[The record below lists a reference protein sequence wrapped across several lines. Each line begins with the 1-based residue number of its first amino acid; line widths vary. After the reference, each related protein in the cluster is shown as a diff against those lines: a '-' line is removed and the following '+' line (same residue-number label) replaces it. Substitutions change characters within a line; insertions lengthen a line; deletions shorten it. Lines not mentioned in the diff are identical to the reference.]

1 MKRVLCSLFVLL
13 ISAVMINAVAD
24 DSKDLKKEL
33 SAKTSKD
40 IRKEA
45 KKLESEGWQIMP
57 GKLPL
62 EKQLEQSQ
70 IAQLRKT
77 DEGESFFIIGSA
89 SVVGGNYTI
98 GKQMA
103 DNNAKQE
110 ICRSLSDMIATKMT
124 QELSNTDMG
133 NNQAEALFEV
143 ASAAKS
149 VSTMQIKGTE
159 YLLEIF
165 RDLGQGKTEVRV
177 VMAVSREKALNQ
189 AKEEIKKSLKDK
201 SSQYLKDLDNII
213 PY

>member
-1 MKRVLCSLFVLL
+1 MKKTI
-13 ISAVMINAVAD
+13 ISAIALFMLVSITNCAIAGSD
-24 DSKDLKKEL
+24 DLKKEL

-45 KKLESEGWQIMP
+45 KKLESDGWQTMP

-70 IAQLRKT
+70 IAQLRRT
-77 DEGESFFIIGSA
+77 DDGESYFIVGSA

-103 DNNAKQE
+103 DNNAKLE
-110 ICRSLSDMIATKMT
+110 ICRSLSDMVATKMT
-124 QELSNTDMG
+124 QELSNMDLG
-133 NNQAEALFEV
+133 DNQAEALYEV

-149 VSTMQIKGTE
+149 VSSMQIRGTE

-165 RDLGQGKTEVRV
+165 RDLGKGKTEVRV
-177 VMAVSREKALNQ
+177 VMAVQREKAISQ
-189 AKEEIKKSLKDK
+189 AKDEIKRSLKEK
-201 SSQYLKDLDNII
+201 SSQYLQDLDKVL